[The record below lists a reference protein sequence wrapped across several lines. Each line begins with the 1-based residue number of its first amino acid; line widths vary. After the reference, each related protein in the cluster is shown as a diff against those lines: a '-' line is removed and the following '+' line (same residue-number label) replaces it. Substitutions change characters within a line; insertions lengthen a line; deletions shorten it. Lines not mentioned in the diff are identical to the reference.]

1 MFGKNY
7 EYNWKEGRKMKILL
21 VGGTWTVDTQVN
33 PEIDRRSSL
42 VDFVYASLKNY
53 CEKKFGEDYDVE
65 MYNGGCYYNLEMILN
80 KTPEYDIVFWWANV
94 PDNSLPKIRDV
105 KEVAPKVML
114 VSSKRNDGDKYSF
127 MELTQ
132 RALASKSNLVF
143 EFKKMDR
150 EIKPGHVEKLFHIN
164 VFDPLGC
171 QWFDG
176 WDVSESTHA
185 AMDRLVYLNSITRQ
199 KTVKSTTNK
208 NLVLAW
214 YFDQFKQE
222 QHKSD
227 KTVEIPD
234 EQAFVNIVRK
244 HAERFYE
251 IMNPGPNVQ
260 RFLGNASMKPK
271 MPPQVGRCSRGM
283 PSFKKN
289 GYVFVSQRN
298 IDKQFIDVEHFV
310 PCYME
315 NGELYYCGD
324 NKPSVDAP
332 IQLRLYNALPN
343 IRYMI
348 HSHCYIEDAPFTN
361 KSIPCGAVEEVEEV
375 LSLIDDKWGR
385 DQWLYY
391 INLKGHGSIV
401 MAKNVEMLNHI
412 RYVGRHLPEAM
423 FE

>member
-1 MFGKNY
+1 
-7 EYNWKEGRKMKILL
+7 MKILL
-21 VGGTWTVDTQVN
+21 VGGTWTVDPQVN

-53 CEKKFGEDYDVE
+53 CEKKFGDDFDVE
-65 MYNGGCYYNLEMILN
+65 MYNGGCYYNLEIILN
-80 KTPEYDIVFWWANV
+80 KASEYDIVFWWANV
-94 PDNSLPKIRDV
+94 PDNSLPKIRNV

-185 AMDRLVYLNSITRQ
+185 AMDRLCYLHSMTRQ
-199 KTVKSTTNK
+199 KTIQSDINK
-208 NLVLAW
+208 YDILSK
-214 YFDQFKQE
+214 YFDCFKE
-222 QHKSD
+222 ESYWSAKV
-227 KTVEIPD
+227 TENPD
-234 EQAFVNIVRK
+234 EDEFINIVRK
-244 HAERFYE
+244 HAETFYT
-251 IMNPGPNVQ
+251 IFNPGKDVK
-260 RFLGNASMKPK
+260 RFLGNASLRVPLKIDST
-271 MPPQVGRCSRGM
+271 RCMRGM
-283 PSFKKN
+283 PSFKKDN
-289 GYVFVSQRN
+289 LVFVSQRN
-298 IDKQFIDVEHFV
+298 IDKQFIDIEHFV

-315 NGELYYCGD
+315 DGKLYYCGD
-324 NKPSVDAP
+324 NKPSVDTP
-332 IQLRLYNALPN
+332 IQMRLYDALPN

-348 HSHCYIEDAPFTN
+348 HSHCYIEDAPFTD
-361 KSIPCGAVEEVEEV
+361 KSIPCGAIEEVDEV
-375 LSLIDDKWGR
+375 LSLIDKKWGR

-401 MAKNVEMLNHI
+401 MAKDAAMLNHI

>member
-1 MFGKNY
+1 
-7 EYNWKEGRKMKILL
+7 MKILL
-21 VGGTWTVDTQVN
+21 VGGTWTVDPQVN

-42 VDFVYASLKNY
+42 VDFVYESLKNY
-53 CEKKFGEDYDVE
+53 CEKKFGDDFDVE

-150 EIKPGHVEKLFHIN
+150 EIKHGHVEKLFHIN

-260 RFLGNASMKPK
+260 RFLGNASMKPE